1 MWISFDEAQDTLKPL
16 FYKIIAKLLGDHST
30 LFGCDWVSV
39 GGQDEGLHGLYQVD
53 ASCPLL
59 ASDDSLIT
67 RQVHVSENITS

>member
-1 MWISFDEAQDTLKPL
+1 MSFDEDFLKSL
-16 FYKIIAKLLGDHST
+16 FYKIVAKLLGDHSA

-53 ASCPLL
+53 ASSSLL

-67 RQVHVSENITS
+67 RQVHVSENKAS